1 MAMDRVGGPMD
12 RVGAPHPRPSR
23 RRPGANLPA
32 LTGCPEAVGR
42 GPSAELNRA
51 DLPGTKVEVERAA
64 GGGQGWARAAE
75 EVAGAGT
82 AERAADGGGARA
94 GVLADHP
101 QLQPASAAAQRRQD
115 RAAVGGDPQ
124 PGGRI
129 QRPLRPSAATR
140 SCRYRSACA
149 ATPASAQVPWKG
161 STAMVAETGPMP
173 CAPGISTSGP
183 AGSTL

>member
-23 RRPGANLPA
+23 RRPGANLVA
-32 LTGCPEAVGR
+32 LTGGPEAVGR
-42 GPSAELNRA
+42 APSAELNRA

-64 GGGQGWARAAE
+64 GGGQGWARAAV

-82 AERAADGGGARA
+82 AERGADGGGARA

-115 RAAVGGDPQ
+115 RAAG
-124 PGGRI
+124 
-129 QRPLRPSAATR
+129 
-140 SCRYRSACA
+140 A
-149 ATPASAQVPWKG
+149 ATPASAQVPWTG